1 MADDGDDGLTAVG
14 LVVAS
19 SKICRH
25 PRKGLCVAP
34 SRASRAS
41 PLRNHNAISYG
52 VRAPHLICASSHI
65 NRSARWR
72 PGLFHEGLPVDV
84 NTPSAC
90 VASPPPPAAASLRQA
105 DKMPEHG
112 ELCERWTPDE
122 DQRLLEAVA
131 EFGNAFASI
140 SRETFGGRAG
150 RSRHACRNRFQLL
163 QGARN
168 NRNGKMAPAAASA
181 IVSHSTQLE
190 AARETLKV
198 NKEAKA
204 ERKQQRHSSYRGGSS
219 SAAYTSNRAA
229 PRRAAA
235 AKAARWAMEEEDDD
249 EEERLYDMSEV
260 DEEEEMV
267 EAAAE
272 VAVPTHVASPPQQT
286 PPKLYRSLLLLLL
299 PSLPVSLQRESASRK
314 RRRRRRIAARLQPRS
329 RHGCCSSM
337 NCLQRSASGAWIYRD
352 RRL

>member
-1 MADDGDDGLTAVG
+1 MCKQPYQPLGTMATEVY
-14 LVVAS
+14 S
-19 SKICRH
+19 T
-25 PRKGLCVAP
+25 
-34 SRASRAS
+34 
-41 PLRNHNAISYG
+41 
-52 VRAPHLICASSHI
+52 
-65 NRSARWR
+65 
-72 PGLFHEGLPVDV
+72 EGLPVDV
-84 NTPSAC
+84 NNTPPDVLAL
-90 VASPPPPAAASLRQA
+90 ATAAAGRKPRC
-105 DKMPEHG
+105 DKPIKCPSTG

-219 SAAYTSNRAA
+219 SAAYMSNRAA

-235 AKAARWAMEEEDDD
+235 AKAARWAMEEEDDE

-260 DEEEEMV
+260 EDDAAVSEEEEMV

-272 VAVPTHVASPPQQT
+272 VADPTHDGIATTTDAAQIIQVAP
-286 PPKLYRSLLLLLL
+286 LAALAELAGLL
-299 PSLPVSLQRESASRK
+299 
-314 RRRRRRIAARLQPRS
+314 AAREKLEQEEAEEEDRCPPTATLSSRLLQQHELPPAKRF
-329 RHGCCSSM
+329 R
-337 NCLQRSASGAWIYRD
+337 CLDLPGPPPLITTQTFYEENGKGRAYATA
-352 RRL
+352 